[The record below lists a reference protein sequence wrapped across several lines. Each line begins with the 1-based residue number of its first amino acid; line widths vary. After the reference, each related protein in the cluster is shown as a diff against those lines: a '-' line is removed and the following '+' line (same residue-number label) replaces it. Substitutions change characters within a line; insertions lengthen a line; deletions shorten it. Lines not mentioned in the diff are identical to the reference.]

1 MATPISDGI
10 NATFDALDS
19 IILRKKQEAAKKS
32 REESQKLQEEAIQD
46 ITDTES
52 EQNAKAS
59 SAGASAEPI
68 NTAAAAVTQ
77 TVGEM
82 VELKK
87 TLGSIKSIDDAIG
100 MVNNII
106 TFATEGVV
114 NFATSVLQFVNAL
127 VKLPADVVTDAGM
140 ASAGLVT
147 QRVAQSKEL
156 ANTDWP
162 SVEDTPKQAD
172 TEPENT

>member
-32 REESQKLQEEAIQD
+32 KEESQKLQEEAIQD
-46 ITDTES
+46 ITDTQS

-59 SAGASAEPI
+59 GAGASAEPI

-77 TVGEM
+77 TVGKI
-82 VELKK
+82 VELKE

-140 ASAGLVT
+140 APGLVT
-147 QRVAQSKEL
+147 QRGAQSMEL
-156 ANTDWP
+156 ATTDWP
-162 SVEDTPKQAD
+162 SVEDTPKQVDA
-172 TEPENT
+172 EPENI